1 MIVRYYTPSPS
12 LRFLINSYV
21 YYNLNTYDR
30 LYFVPCGYPY
40 LSINFGNGYCVYNEK
55 HNGECIK
62 SHYFIGNAK
71 TSYSLVPKGKF
82 NGLII
87 RFKPAALSQL
97 LKLSLNEIT
106 DSAVSVYDLKDK
118 EYRSFTE
125 KITGLNN
132 VLSCIQAIEE
142 FFLEKS
148 SRSDIQLLD
157 IDHAT
162 EYVQENMGNITVCDI
177 ADKLNISIRSLERKF
192 MQYTGLTP
200 KQFAKIVR
208 LNSILNRIN
217 SGDPCKSIDIAYQF
231 GYFDQTH
238 FIKDFKS
245 FTGEIP
251 SAFIPGSF
259 PLTSGLSNMI
269 RMSENPQL
277 V

>member
-1 MIVRYYTPSPS
+1 V
-12 LRFLINSYV
+12 
-21 YYNLNTYDR
+21 
-30 LYFVPCGYPY
+30 
-40 LSINFGNGYCVYNEK
+40 
-55 HNGECIK
+55 
-62 SHYFIGNAK
+62 GNAK

-82 NGLII
+82 NGLVI
-87 RFKPAALSQL
+87 RFEPAALSQL

-125 KITGLNN
+125 KITGLNS
-132 VLSCIQAIEE
+132 VSSCIQAIEE

-148 SRSDIQLLD
+148 SKSNIHILD

-162 EYVQENMGNITVCDI
+162 EYVLENMGNITVSDI
-177 ADKLNISIRSLERKF
+177 ADKLNVCIRSLERKF

-217 SGDPCKSIDIAYQF
+217 SGDPYKSIDIAYQF

-245 FTGEIP
+245 FTGEIT
-251 SAFIPGSF
+251 SAFMPCSL
-259 PLTSGLSNMI
+259 PLTSGFSNMI